1 MIDIQGLSKSFGEEE
16 AVQNVDLTIHRGE
29 IFSLLGPSGCGK
41 TTLLRLIAGFEQADT
56 GHILVDGRS
65 MDGVPPWTRPV
76 NMMFQ
81 AYALFPHMSVAD
93 NVAFGLKRAG
103 MAKQAIEQRVDELLH
118 LVEMTR
124 FKQRRPHQ
132 LSGGQQQRVALVRSL
147 ARQPKVLLL
156 DEPLGALDR
165 ALREK
170 TQLELTSIQARLGV
184 TFVIVTHDQEE
195 AMAMSTRVAVMD
207 KGRVLQIG
215 TPASI
220 YETPNSRTVA
230 GFLGRVNIFPAQLE
244 HAFKGARTPP
254 EKTTPVRVR
263 LTSTVAPRLCFESSR
278 ELQFDSVAS
287 VAIRPENIFLSG
299 TKRTDKTTAVAS
311 GRKASAAA
319 AAPTGERAN
328 HFIGTIVKALYSG
341 ATVSYLV
348 AVDGMPEPVYVSR
361 PAYEDASGLQQ
372 GAEVRASF
380 DKSHVMMLPD

>member
-1 MIDIQGLSKSFGEEE
+1 MIEIQGLSKSFGEEE

-230 GFLGRVNIFPAQLE
+230 GFLGRVNIFPARLE
-244 HAFKGARTPP
+244 RSFKGAPQTPD
-254 EKTTPVRVR
+254 KTSPVRAR
-263 LTSTVAPRLCFESSR
+263 MTSPPHLCFESSR
-278 ELQFDSVAS
+278 ELQCDSVAS
-287 VAIRPENIFLSG
+287 VAVRPENIFLSG
-299 TKRTDKTTAVAS
+299 TKRPDKTTA
-311 GRKASAAA
+311 
-319 AAPTGERAN
+319 APTGGRVNPPAN
-328 HFIGTIVKALYSG
+328 HVVGTIVKALYSG
-341 ATVSYLV
+341 ATVTYLV

-361 PAYEDASGLQQ
+361 PAYEDASGLQH
-372 GAEVRASF
+372 GAEVQASF